1 MLGVHA
7 AYRLWPA
14 PVPYHAIA
22 TVRTAA
28 RSGAVVFGAGLHT
41 APLAALWDHRVQGH
55 VLAPGAVLLEM
66 GAAAARLL
74 TGVHALQVVAG
85 CMQCTL

>member
-1 MLGVHA
+1 
-7 AYRLWPA
+7 
-14 PVPYHAIA
+14 VPYHAIA

-28 RSGAVVFGAGLHT
+28 RSGSIAFGIDLQS

-74 TGVHALQVVAG
+74 TGAHAKHLSATEVPRI
-85 CMQCTL
+85 L